1 MKVWIRKVRPN
12 AIRMR
17 IGSSTQNGRL
27 GLVRLAERSRQA
39 ATLAAWSTS
48 DPVVSDPSAPEPAA
62 EGSATPDSTGP
73 GAAAAPDRAG
83 PDWAAAVGAGRL
95 TAGSAATGA
104 VSGPSAAVLRESCSV
119 IVRQATVSGRARGPA
134 PAVDPVSHVGRS
146 AQPPAGPFVVLDP
159 SAGDAVRDDPQP
171 AVLLAGRPRARPARP
186 GAIGQ

>member
-1 MKVWIRKVRPN
+1 
-12 AIRMR
+12 
-17 IGSSTQNGRL
+17 
-27 GLVRLAERSRQA
+27 
-39 ATLAAWSTS
+39 
-48 DPVVSDPSAPEPAA
+48 
-62 EGSATPDSTGP
+62 
-73 GAAAAPDRAG
+73 AAPDRAG

-119 IVRQATVSGRARGPA
+119 IVRQATLSGRARGPA

-186 GAIGQ
+186 GAIGQVRVVRRGDELGQPADQHAPAGAIGRVQLVDLERDVG